1 MHRKEFWGFMSCIRV
16 LYDRISGNRTP
27 TSLSTYSNLVA
38 VLNVN
43 GTTCPPTH
51 SNDHHNVLNFMLKT
65 GRSFKCEWYGSPLDE
80 SKSKRKDDWSDM
92 LREIDELWCH
102 LMLSGQSNDSVML
115 DWEVELLYCMTKQSV
130 DVLSQDPSQLATE
143 IINWLKPFLNGTTKT
158 MDTLVTHARE
168 WCNTHV
174 IPLLV
179 PQNNWLTLSLPPQVT
194 MMTCPSP
201 LTHLVSTPDSQHV
214 IGCVRETQI
223 EMYHLPS
230 RNLVRTFS
238 GHKNR
243 ITCLHLTLSGRWLIS
258 GSKDSEIIIW
268 EKDTGTMTH
277 KFSHHSSGVQCLT
290 TIHSEALIISGSDS
304 GVVVVSRLYTG
315 QVIHKLEN
323 HRGVISSVAVNSGD
337 DVFAS
342 ASTDRCVC
350 VWSLEDF
357 CLLNT
362 IHLSAPITHMDISWD
377 STFLLVACTDHSVHV
392 RSLTTGSDVHCLYGH
407 QAAVTSLCF
416 ARDNCR
422 CAVGCK
428 DGRIHL
434 FDVHSAK
441 MLNTLSGHTDPVT
454 SMQAQDND
462 RFLITSGGNKVVVWN
477 FFCKKEMFVP
487 KSRSRKEDRHQ
498 EPVTCAAVS
507 RDGSLAVSGSRDRI
521 VKVWQLN
528 SGELHASLKGHSASV
543 TCVAFSP
550 NGLFAVSG
558 SEDAT
563 LKVWGLTLG
572 LIVSTFQ
579 EHQSKVMAVAVT
591 CDSRRVLSVDSQGQH
606 RLWQADT
613 GTQLVVC
620 IKPSHNVAVHANMV
634 FAVGG
639 KNDCSLKFW
648 PVTDMDSE
656 KSVSHSDA
664 ITCYTVTY
672 DCQTIVTGSNDM
684 SLKVWEVGSGKLTQV
699 LVGHESMVTCAACAP
714 LSPSLVVSGSAD
726 CNLIV
731 WDLTTGND
739 NFTLRGHTETVTHV
753 KLTLDG
759 TLAISASDDNSLGI
773 WSTSTG
779 LRVGLLG
786 IHQTIL
792 NIAGALNLSQV
803 VLQLANQNVVPL
815 LKLHNNPTKGMML
828 DLPPGTPVTEEA
840 KTPGHSW
847 RGVVPQ
853 RVFLRG
859 NLKRE
864 QSFDSFYWDMRSA
877 SPKHDLGMSLEDFR
891 RVPSPFGSREHL
903 HLAGTVWDGRLGSR
917 FHPSDLQ
924 SKAKLPKHKML
935 KKQQSMFACFPEFM
949 TQQVSPQQLLS
960 PQGLIKE
967 LDQPLRKTGLPE
979 FGRITPKLTA
989 QKSLSRAA
997 SLEETGASAN
1007 SNQEGANLVT
1017 IKQSAVC
1024 TLS

>member
-1 MHRKEFWGFMSCIRV
+1 MQ
-16 LYDRISGNRTP
+16 
-27 TSLSTYSNLVA
+27 SNLKDNKH
-38 VLNVN
+38 VLTSDQWAHVKQRLDGKTVCPLYVKLLSSLARRWPSYKTLTDKDVPLTLDELVN
-43 GTTCPPTH
+43 IFLKDVENKYGVETIRKIATYLTCTNFGLREAEIVELL
-51 SNDHHNVLNFMLKT
+51 SNSEYEGPQMDTQLDNRKVEFSVIHWLDVKKELGVLLKMYYVDKRPYLYWSHKSIKNAI
-65 GRSFKCEWYGSPLDE
+65 RSLYLPNIRDSRLCHTDLANAFHLGFLMEKDQKGSPLDE

-143 IINWLKPFLNGTTKT
+143 IINWLKPFLKQLAHPESPASGNH
-158 MDTLVTHARE
+158 DD
-168 WCNTHV
+168 
-174 IPLLV
+174 V
-179 PQNNWLTLSLPPQVT
+179 PQSPHPP
-194 MMTCPSP
+194 CEY
-201 LTHLVSTPDSQHV
+201 PDSQHV

-337 DVFAS
+337 DIFAS

-507 RDGSLAVSGSRDRI
+507 RDGSLAVS
-521 VKVWQLN
+521 
-528 SGELHASLKGHSASV
+528 
-543 TCVAFSP
+543 
-550 NGLFAVSG
+550 
-558 SEDAT
+558 
-563 LKVWGLTLG
+563 
-572 LIVSTFQ
+572 
-579 EHQSKVMAVAVT
+579 VMIM
-591 CDSRRVLSVDSQGQH
+591 R
-606 RLWQADT
+606 
-613 GTQLVVC
+613 
-620 IKPSHNVAVHANMV
+620 
-634 FAVGG
+634 
-639 KNDCSLKFW
+639 
-648 PVTDMDSE
+648 
-656 KSVSHSDA
+656 
-664 ITCYTVTY
+664 
-672 DCQTIVTGSNDM
+672 
-684 SLKVWEVGSGKLTQV
+684 KLTA
-699 LVGHESMVTCAACAP
+699 GY
-714 LSPSLVVSGSAD
+714 
-726 CNLIV
+726 
-731 WDLTTGND
+731 
-739 NFTLRGHTETVTHV
+739 
-753 KLTLDG
+753 
-759 TLAISASDDNSLGI
+759 
-773 WSTSTG
+773 STG
-779 LRVGLLG
+779 LTGSVSPELSGRTPS
-786 IHQTIL
+786 HQE
-792 NIAGALNLSQV
+792 AMA
-803 VLQLANQNVVPL
+803 
-815 LKLHNNPTKGMML
+815 KR
-828 DLPPGTPVTEEA
+828 PP
-840 KTPGHSW
+840 KSI
-847 RGVVPQ
+847 R
-853 RVFLRG
+853 
-859 NLKRE
+859 
-864 QSFDSFYWDMRSA
+864 
-877 SPKHDLGMSLEDFR
+877 
-891 RVPSPFGSREHL
+891 
-903 HLAGTVWDGRLGSR
+903 R
-917 FHPSDLQ
+917 FHVR
-924 SKAKLPKHKML
+924 KA
-935 KKQQSMFACFPEFM
+935 STSE
-949 TQQVSPQQLLS
+949 
-960 PQGLIKE
+960 
-967 LDQPLRKTGLPE
+967 
-979 FGRITPKLTA
+979 
-989 QKSLSRAA
+989 
-997 SLEETGASAN
+997 
-1007 SNQEGANLVT
+1007 
-1017 IKQSAVC
+1017 
-1024 TLS
+1024 